1 MKSWLQSVGAVLAGL
16 VAGTVV
22 VMALTYAAA
31 VVLFQ
36 GDLTAPPTPAYLA
49 LNLTYSF
56 GAAGLAGW
64 LAGRLAPRMPLAHA
78 SAVAVVMLLMSLLGG
93 GSGESVSASGVPA
106 WYGPVL
112 TVLMPF
118 GALSGGWLLAR
129 SASRTVASSQ
139 PQ

>member
-1 MKSWLQSVGAVLAGL
+1 MKSWLKSVGAVFAGL
-16 VAGTVV
+16 VAGAVV
-22 VMALTYAAA
+22 VMTLTYAAA
-31 VVLFQ
+31 AVFFG
-36 GDLTAPPTPAYLA
+36 GDLTAPPTPPYLV

-78 SAVAVVMLLMSLLGG
+78 AAVAVIMIMMSLGG
-93 GSGESVSASGVPA
+93 GGGDSASASGVPA

-112 TVLMPF
+112 MVLMPF
-118 GALSGGWLLAR
+118 GALLGGWLIAR
-129 SASRTVASSQ
+129 GGSRTVASSQ